1 METIHFSSDGVVGVN
16 LSVEEQRNG
25 DLRLVR
31 VYQSASDPRAP
42 DLFTVR
48 AAERHELL
56 AYLHSRCDG
65 RAPAPRVPVPEVP
78 TPASTGD
85 LPGPRDKTLV
95 LANAANEDDMAQ
107 ALGALADTFY
117 ACDRAAGCFAAVED
131 PEAEDFRLGYRLGVG
146 AALMNLITGKL
157 KTGQLNLVAPPRRV
171 EIGLVVGNSLSVCAV
186 ADATDAEILAVCN
199 EREPRTPP
207 WSCVYRRETPN
218 LPSILW
224 PTACPDQPGRMHFL
238 VDCPATG
245 EPS

>member
-1 METIHFSSDGVVGVN
+1 METIHFSTDGVVGVN
-16 LSVEEQRNG
+16 LAVEEQPNG
-25 DLRLVR
+25 DLGLVR
-31 VYQSASDPRAP
+31 VYQSAQAPRAP
-42 DLFTVR
+42 DLFTLR
-48 AAERHELL
+48 AEERHELL
-56 AYLHSRCDG
+56 AYLHSRCDN
-65 RAPAPRVPVPEVP
+65 RAPGPAPERR
-78 TPASTGD
+78 A
-85 LPGPRDKTLV
+85 PRDKSFV
-95 LANAANEDDMAQ
+95 LANAGNDKDLAQ
-107 ALGALADTFY
+107 ALGVLADTLY
-117 ACDRAAGCFAAVED
+117 ACDRAAGCFDAVED